1 MKLRPVLPSE
11 ASVYSRLRNGE
22 HTYQCFYSAR
32 QFSETEVAAWL
43 ASLDSATEKLYFAED
58 GGRIVGTCAVYGI
71 DSTARRAEVG
81 RIIVDE
87 SMRKRGLGA
96 VMLGL
101 LIEECRKLGLTAIF
115 ANIKEENAASQ
126 RLFLGAGFR
135 LVERRTETGGYF
147 EKWLVQAG

>member
-1 MKLRPVLPSE
+1 
-11 ASVYSRLRNGE
+11 
-22 HTYQCFYSAR
+22 
-32 QFSETEVAAWL
+32 
-43 ASLDSATEKLYFAED
+43 
-58 GGRIVGTCAVYGI
+58 
-71 DSTARRAEVG
+71 VG

-101 LIEECRKLGLTAIF
+101 LIEECRKLGLAAIF